1 MPILL
6 AEPGQSEWILEACP
20 SEYPGYEGEHTVRT
34 HQQTHDAGRHFAV
47 AEALMRGYKATLIG
61 RSSYIDVNGHK
72 AQVQVAAKG
81 AWQIDDVDKYTS
93 ATIEDVVLVDITDGL
108 REFYI
113 CPGDVLRSDVRK
125 RHDQFLASKG
135 GTRPRNPDSKH
146 SAIYPEQVRKW
157 RNGWKRLT

>member
-1 MPILL
+1 M
-6 AEPGQSEWILEACP
+6 
-20 SEYPGYEGEHTVRT
+20 VRT
-34 HQQTHDAGRHFAV
+34 HQRTHDAGRHFAV

-81 AWQIDDVDKYTS
+81 AWQIDDVDNYTS
-93 ATIEDVVLVDITDGL
+93 ATIEDVVRVDITDGL

-113 CPGDVLRSDVRK
+113 CPGDLLRSDVRK

-135 GTRPRNPDSKH
+135 GTRRRNPDSKH